1 MSIEK
6 IEIFYAGYCINNE
19 KRMFR
24 KAASKTVRFPA
35 ACVLLKHTGDGY
47 VLFDTGY
54 SCENNKKRGLV
65 GFLYQKLNPDYI
77 DRENELV
84 SLLAQKGISQD
95 QITTVLISHIHPDH
109 VGGLK
114 SFSKAKYILS
124 QRAYREYQAPK
135 LKSLVFLDLFPKDF
149 AERASVVTE
158 YHCCDKVFDRGY
170 DVFGDKNAFLVPLE
184 GHACGQLGLYLPEE
198 KLLFAADACWRKEYL
213 GRTQAMRLFPK
224 FLQHNFKRY
233 EQTQGLL
240 TRVGESG
247 INIIYSHDMPLENGA
262 IK

>member
-6 IEIFYAGYCINNE
+6 IEIFYAGYCVNNE
-19 KRMFR
+19 KCMFK

-35 ACVLLKHTGDGY
+35 ACVLLKHTRAGY

-65 GFLYQKLNPDYI
+65 GFLYQKLNPHYI
-77 DRENELV
+77 DGESELV
-84 SLLAQKGISQD
+84 ALLAKKGISRD
-95 QITTVLISHIHPDH
+95 QITAVLISHIHPDH
-109 VGGLK
+109 IGGLR
-114 SFSKAKYILS
+114 SFQNAKYMLS
-124 QRAYREYQAPK
+124 QRAYREYQNPK
-135 LKSLVFLDLFPKDF
+135 LKSLVFLDLFPEDF
-149 AERASVVTE
+149 VERAVPVTD
-158 YHCCDKVFDRGY
+158 YHYCDNLFTEAY
-170 DVFGDKNAFLVPLE
+170 DVFGDKSAFLVPLE

-213 GRTQAMRLFPK
+213 THTQTMRVFPK
-224 FLQHNFKRY
+224 FLQHNFKQY
-233 EQTQGLL
+233 EKAQSWLEMVEQ
-240 TRVGESG
+240 SG